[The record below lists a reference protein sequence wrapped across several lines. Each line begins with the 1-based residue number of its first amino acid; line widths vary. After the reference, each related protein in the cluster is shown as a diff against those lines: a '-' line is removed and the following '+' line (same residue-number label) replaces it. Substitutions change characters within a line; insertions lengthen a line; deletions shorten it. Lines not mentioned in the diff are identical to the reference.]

1 MDFPGILAGI
11 LQGFRVTALVTLYGM
26 LWAVPFA
33 LCFGVLQYLTRGATR
48 AAVTAVIEFWRSSP
62 VLILLFMLY
71 YTLPS
76 FGISLSGMTVGAMAL
91 GLNIG
96 GYGSQAVRAALQALD
111 RGQVEAG
118 LALGLRR
125 FDILV
130 SIELPQALVAM
141 LPTFV
146 NQFIQLVKGTA
157 VVSLMPALS
166 MASMIVR
173 TERSAPATARLT
185 ASPTRPSSCS
195 ARATAGRCTV
205 VKAGLYFLMRY
216 PAIRATLS
224 SIDK

>member
-1 MDFPGILAGI
+1 MDFTGILAGI

-33 LCFGVLQYLTRGATR
+33 LCFGVLQYFTRGATR
-48 AAVTAVIEFWRSSP
+48 AAVTVVIEFWRSSP

-76 FGISLSGMTVGAMAL
+76 FGVSLSGMTVGAMAL

-96 GYGSQAVRAALQALD
+96 GYGTQAVRGALQALD

-118 LALGLRR
+118 LALGMRR
-125 FDILV
+125 FDVLV
-130 SIELPQALVAM
+130 SIELPQALAAM

-157 VVSLMPALS
+157 VVSLITLTDMTFRAKEIAELTYNPVGIYTALLLAYL
-166 MASMIVR
+166 MVCY
-173 TERSAPATARLT
+173 PATLL
-185 ASPTRPSSCS
+185 
-195 ARATAGRCTV
+195 GRWLERRV
-205 VKAGLYFLMRY
+205 GIAQRGNRE
-216 PAIRATLS
+216 I
-224 SIDK
+224 

>member
-33 LCFGVLQYLTRGATR
+33 LCFGVLQYLTRGVTR

-125 FDILV
+125 VDVLAA
-130 SIELPQALVAM
+130 IELPQALVAM

-157 VVSLMPALS
+157 VVSLITLTDMTFRAKEIAELTYNPVGIYTALLVAYL
-166 MASMIVR
+166 MVCY
-173 TERSAPATARLT
+173 PATLLGRWLEKRVGI
-185 ASPTRPSSCS
+185 ASRGTRE
-195 ARATAGRCTV
+195 
-205 VKAGLYFLMRY
+205 
-216 PAIRATLS
+216 I
-224 SIDK
+224 

>member
-33 LCFGVLQYLTRGATR
+33 LCFGVLQYLTRGVTR
-48 AAVTAVIEFWRSSP
+48 AAVTTVIEFWRSSP

-125 FDILV
+125 LDVLAA
-130 SIELPQALVAM
+130 IELPQALVAM

-157 VVSLMPALS
+157 VVSLITLTDMTFRAKEIAELTYNPVGIYTALLVAYL
-166 MASMIVR
+166 MVCY
-173 TERSAPATARLT
+173 PATLLGRWLEKRVGI
-185 ASPTRPSSCS
+185 ASRGTRE
-195 ARATAGRCTV
+195 
-205 VKAGLYFLMRY
+205 
-216 PAIRATLS
+216 I
-224 SIDK
+224 

>member
-1 MDFPGILAGI
+1 MDFTGILAGI

-33 LCFGVLQYLTRGATR
+33 LCFGVLQYLARGPAR
-48 AAVTAVIEFWRSSP
+48 VAVTTVIEFWRSSP

-76 FGISLSGMTVGAMAL
+76 FGISLSGMTVGSMAL

-111 RGQVEAG
+111 RGQVQAG

-125 FDILV
+125 FDVLV
-130 SIELPQALVAM
+130 AIELPQALAAM

-157 VVSLMPALS
+157 VVSLITLTDMTFRAKEIAELTYNPVGIYTALLVS
-166 MASMIVR
+166 YLMVCY
-173 TERSAPATARLT
+173 PATLL
-185 ASPTRPSSCS
+185 
-195 ARATAGRCTV
+195 GRWLERRV
-205 VKAGLYFLMRY
+205 GIAHRGSRE
-216 PAIRATLS
+216 I
-224 SIDK
+224 

>member
-48 AAVTAVIEFWRSSP
+48 AAVTTVIEFWRSSP

-96 GYGSQAVRAALQALD
+96 GYGSQAVRAALQSLD

-125 FDILV
+125 VDVLAA
-130 SIELPQALVAM
+130 IELPQALVAM

-157 VVSLMPALS
+157 VVSLITLTDMTFRAKEIAELTYNPVGIYTALLVAYL
-166 MASMIVR
+166 MVCY
-173 TERSAPATARLT
+173 PATLLGRWLEKRVGI
-185 ASPTRPSSCS
+185 ASRGTRE
-195 ARATAGRCTV
+195 
-205 VKAGLYFLMRY
+205 
-216 PAIRATLS
+216 I
-224 SIDK
+224 

>member
-11 LQGFRVTALVTLYGM
+11 LQGLRVTALVTLYGM

-33 LCFGVLQYLTRGATR
+33 LCFGVLQYFTRGWTR

-76 FGISLSGMTVGAMAL
+76 FGITLSSMTVGAMAL

-125 FDILV
+125 LDVLLT
-130 SIELPQALVAM
+130 IELPQALAAM

-157 VVSLMPALS
+157 VVSLITLTDMTFRAKEIAELTYNPIGIYTALLV
-166 MASMIVR
+166 AYLIVCY
-173 TERSAPATARLT
+173 PATLL
-185 ASPTRPSSCS
+185 
-195 ARATAGRCTV
+195 GRWLENRV
-205 VKAGLYFLMRY
+205 GIAQRGNRE
-216 PAIRATLS
+216 I
-224 SIDK
+224 

>member
-1 MDFPGILAGI
+1 MDFTGILAGI
-11 LQGFRVTALVTLYGM
+11 LQGFRVTALVTFYGM

-33 LCFGVLQYLTRGATR
+33 LCFGVLQYLARGPAR
-48 AAVTAVIEFWRSSP
+48 AAVTTVIEFWRSSP

-125 FDILV
+125 FDVLIA
-130 SIELPQALVAM
+130 IELPQALVAM

-157 VVSLMPALS
+157 VVSLITLTDMTFRAKEIAELTYNPVGIYTALLVS
-166 MASMIVR
+166 YLMVCY
-173 TERSAPATARLT
+173 PATLL
-185 ASPTRPSSCS
+185 
-195 ARATAGRCTV
+195 GRWLESRV
-205 VKAGLYFLMRY
+205 GIAHRGSRE
-216 PAIRATLS
+216 I
-224 SIDK
+224 

>member
-33 LCFGVLQYLTRGATR
+33 LCFGVLQYLTRGVTR

-125 FDILV
+125 VDVLAA
-130 SIELPQALVAM
+130 IELPQALVAM

-157 VVSLMPALS
+157 VVSLITLTDMTFRAKEIAELTYNPVGIYTALLVAYL
-166 MASMIVR
+166 MVCY
-173 TERSAPATARLT
+173 PATLLGRWLEKRVGIASRGARE
-185 ASPTRPSSCS
+185 
-195 ARATAGRCTV
+195 
-205 VKAGLYFLMRY
+205 
-216 PAIRATLS
+216 I
-224 SIDK
+224 

>member
-157 VVSLMPALS
+157 VVSLITLTDMTFRAKEIAELTYNPVGIYTALLVAYL
-166 MASMIVR
+166 MVCY
-173 TERSAPATARLT
+173 PATLLGRWLEHRVGI
-185 ASPTRPSSCS
+185 ASRGN
-195 ARATAGRCTV
+195 RE
-205 VKAGLYFLMRY
+205 
-216 PAIRATLS
+216 I
-224 SIDK
+224 

>member
-1 MDFPGILAGI
+1 MDFTGILAGI

-33 LCFGVLQYLTRGATR
+33 LCFGVLQYFTRGATR

-76 FGISLSGMTVGAMAL
+76 FGVSLSGMTVGAMAL

-96 GYGSQAVRAALQALD
+96 GYGTQAVRGALQALD

-125 FDILV
+125 FDVLV

-157 VVSLMPALS
+157 VVSLITLTDMTFRAKEIAELTYNPVGIYTALLLAYL
-166 MASMIVR
+166 MVCY
-173 TERSAPATARLT
+173 PATLV
-185 ASPTRPSSCS
+185 
-195 ARATAGRCTV
+195 GRWLERRV
-205 VKAGLYFLMRY
+205 GIAQRGNRE
-216 PAIRATLS
+216 I
-224 SIDK
+224 

>member
-33 LCFGVLQYLTRGATR
+33 LCFGVLQYLTRGVTR

-125 FDILV
+125 LDVLAA
-130 SIELPQALVAM
+130 IELPQALVAM

-157 VVSLMPALS
+157 VVSLITLTDMTFRAKEIAELTYNPVGIYTALLVAYL
-166 MASMIVR
+166 MVCY
-173 TERSAPATARLT
+173 PATLLGRWLEKRVGI
-185 ASPTRPSSCS
+185 ASRGTRE
-195 ARATAGRCTV
+195 
-205 VKAGLYFLMRY
+205 
-216 PAIRATLS
+216 I
-224 SIDK
+224 

>member
-33 LCFGVLQYLTRGATR
+33 LCFGVLQYLTRGVPR

-76 FGISLSGMTVGAMAL
+76 FGISLSGMTVGSMAL

-125 FDILV
+125 LDVLAA
-130 SIELPQALVAM
+130 IELPQALVAM

-157 VVSLMPALS
+157 VVSLITLTDMTFRAKEIAELTYNPVGIYTALLVAYL
-166 MASMIVR
+166 MVCY
-173 TERSAPATARLT
+173 PATLLGRWLEK
-185 ASPTRPSSCS
+185 RVGISSRGS
-195 ARATAGRCTV
+195 RE
-205 VKAGLYFLMRY
+205 
-216 PAIRATLS
+216 I
-224 SIDK
+224 